1 MSESAP
7 AGAMSDAVRWACALV
22 LGGIGIFGVSLSLHS
37 EDPRQSTHEGNA
49 PAGLTRSLVSER
61 VEYQTGQQEPSP
73 TDAPIDAPTGKGA
86 PVADAESPS
95 APTRDDAPGIQ
106 KLISIN
112 SASVA
117 ELELLP
123 RIGPVMA
130 QRIIEDRNANGPF
143 RDIADLQ
150 RVRGIGPKTA
160 EKLEPLISFE

>member
-1 MSESAP
+1 
-7 AGAMSDAVRWACALV
+7 MSDAVRWACALV

-49 PAGLTRSLVSER
+49 PAGLTRSLAAER
-61 VEYQTGQQEPSP
+61 VEYQTGQQEPNP
-73 TDAPIDAPTGKGA
+73 TDAVTDAPIAKDASA
-86 PVADAESPS
+86 AESPS
-95 APTRDDAPGIQ
+95 TPTRDDAPGIQ

-160 EKLEPLISFE
+160 EKLEPLIAFE